1 MHQNPE
7 ELLRYVTT
15 FLAGF
20 YLVGCAMN
28 LVAAVLAVRAK
39 KVAWGVTWLVV
50 AALFGLFASL
60 SLAGTSPTL
69 PEMIKTAIDAVL
81 GPVTFTLGAFI
92 CLAILYAGRRV
103 FVIPAVAWAGLNVSL
118 IWLGLSMT
126 DPQFAAVACT
136 PDNVPIVV
144 LVYLLAFFT
153 WFAAY
158 AAVENDRRLAAG
170 SSPVEKEREEP
181 ILVWPD
187 LVYTELI
194 CMVLLTVLLIVWSL
208 ALAAPLEEPAN
219 PVVTP
224 NPSKAPWY
232 FQGLQEMLV
241 YSDPWYVGVV
251 VPGLII
257 VGLMAIPYL
266 DFNKRGDGYYTISQ
280 RPFAYTTFQFGFLG
294 LWILLIL
301 IGTFMRGPNWN
312 FFGPYEARDIHT
324 EFALGTSRAAN
335 VKLSEIFWTTCLGR
349 TVPEVAVDA
358 GVLSRFAQIVY
369 REIAG
374 IVFMA
379 GYFLALP
386 ILLGR
391 TIFRNR
397 RQQMSLGRYALMVG
411 LLLLMLTLPMKMILR
426 WTLNLSYIVSMPE
439 YFLNF

>member
-1 MHQNPE
+1 MHQNLE
-7 ELLRYVTT
+7 ELLRHVAT

-20 YLVGCAMN
+20 YLVACAMN
-28 LVAAVLAVRAK
+28 LAAAALAARAK
-39 KVAWGVTWLVV
+39 KVASGVAWLAV
-50 AALFGLFASL
+50 AALFGLFAYR
-60 SLAGTSPTL
+60 SLAGTPPLL
-69 PEMIKTAIDAVL
+69 PEPVKAAVDAVL
-81 GPVTFTLGAFI
+81 GPVTFTLGALLG
-92 CLAILYAGRRV
+92 LAILYVGRHV

-118 IWLGLSMT
+118 LWLGLSMT
-126 DPQFAAVACT
+126 DPQFAAVVTT
-136 PDNVPIVV
+136 PDNVPIVA

-153 WFAAY
+153 WFSAR

-170 SSPVEKEREEP
+170 SPPVEQEQKKKV
-181 ILVWPD
+181 LVWPD

-194 CMVLLTVLLIVWSL
+194 CMILLAVLLIVWSL
-208 ALAAPLEEPAN
+208 GLTAPLEEPAN

-251 VPGLII
+251 VPLLII
-257 VGLMAIPYL
+257 LGLMAIPYL
-266 DFNKRGDGYYTISQ
+266 DFNKQGSGYYTIRQ
-280 RPFAYTTFQFGFLG
+280 RPFAYITFQFGFLG

-324 EFALGTSRAAN
+324 EFALGASRVENA
-335 VKLSEIFWTTCLGR
+335 KLSEVFWTTCLGR
-349 TVPEVAVDA
+349 AVPEVSADSGMWA
-358 GVLSRFAQIVY
+358 RLASIVY

-379 GYFLALP
+379 GYFLAVP
-386 ILLGR
+386 VLLGR
-391 TIFRNR
+391 TVFRNL
-397 RQQMSLGRYALMVG
+397 RQQMSPGRYALMVS
-411 LLLLMLTLPMKMILR
+411 LLLLMLTLPLKMILR
-426 WTLNLSYIVSMPE
+426 WTLNLSYLVSMPE